1 LLQAVG
7 HTLGR
12 ERSSRGAMYNATI
25 AEVLSLNLTDLRC
38 FEMIA
43 RSTERPITA
52 KRLAEFTGLTTA
64 AITGVVD
71 RLEAGGFVRR
81 TPHPSDRRQ
90 INLEPIETAA
100 QRVVELYQPLQRR
113 MNAFVKQY
121 TDEELALIA
130 DYLERATDVIVEA
143 TRQLKDEAQG
153 S

>member
-1 LLQAVG
+1 
-7 HTLGR
+7 
-12 ERSSRGAMYNATI
+12 MYNTTI
-25 AEVLSLNLTDLRC
+25 AEVLGLNLTDLRC

-90 INLEPIETAA
+90 IALEPVEAA
-100 QRVVELYQPLQRR
+100 VQRITELYQPLQRG
-113 MNAFVKQY
+113 MNAFVGEY
-121 TDEELALIA
+121 SDEELALIA
-130 DYLERATDVIVEA
+130 DYLERATEVIVEA
-143 TRQLKDEAQG
+143 TRELRARAAKP
-153 S
+153 

>member
-1 LLQAVG
+1 MRAVG

-12 ERSSRGAMYNATI
+12 ERSSRGAMYNTTI
-25 AEVLSLNLTDLRC
+25 AEVLGLNLTDLRC

-81 TPHPSDRRQ
+81 APHPSDRRQ
-90 INLEPIETAA
+90 IALEPVEAA
-100 QRVVELYQPLQRR
+100 VQRITELYQPLQRG
-113 MNAFVKQY
+113 MNAFVGEY
-121 TDEELALIA
+121 SDEELALIA
-130 DYLERATDVIVEA
+130 DYLERATEVIVEA
-143 TRQLKDEAQG
+143 TRELRARAAKP
-153 S
+153 